1 MGLQKMQPLSRRKFL
16 FFLKFAI
23 VHRIYSHKHNM
34 ITKLITSFKEIGFI
48 DTLIRILTYGQRRK
62 QRKNFNEM
70 LKLKDIQSR
79 FTKIYEHKLWGNDG
93 SVSGP
98 GSVLENT
105 QNIRKELP
113 HIFEK
118 LEIKTVL
125 DAACGDFTW
134 MQQVVRDSNIKYIG
148 GDIVDEMIQDLNKK
162 YADTNTSF
170 IHLDITESKLP
181 DADIIICR
189 DVLFH
194 LSYKNIIKFFENIK
208 ECNFK
213 YIAITNNIGNFE
225 NKDIDSGKFRRLN
238 FFIKPFLFSEASIVH
253 RFVDNPEGIIF
264 PRELI
269 IYEKIIL
276 EEYIS
281 NFIKNYN

>member
-1 MGLQKMQPLSRRKFL
+1 VEESFL
-16 FFLKFAI
+16 FALKF
-23 VHRIYSHKHNM
+23 VTVLKNLLIYSNNM
-34 ITKLITSFKEIGFI
+34 IKKIITSYKEIGFI
-48 DTLIRILTYGQRRK
+48 NTLIRILTYGQRRN

-70 LKLKDIQSR
+70 LKFKDIQSR
-79 FTKIYEHKLWGNDG
+79 FTKIYENKLWGDDG

-105 QNIRKELP
+105 QTIRKELP

-194 LSYKNIIKFFENIK
+194 LSFKNIIKFFENLK
-208 ECNFK
+208 ESNFK
-213 YIAITNNIGNFE
+213 YIAMTNNIGNFE

-238 FFIKPFLFSEASIVH
+238 FFIEPFLFSETSIVH
-253 RFVDNPEGIIF
+253 RFADNPEGMIF

-276 EEYIS
+276 EKYIS
-281 NFIKNYN
+281 NCIKNYNRIS